1 MSLTPTEVVRK
12 TLQALTPAT
21 ERELLADIDG
31 RRKIGLLEPE
41 EWPSQPGDFAAVGR
55 ILLGMN
61 GAAKLPTAWAWVG
74 ETLKPPPKPQK
85 TLF

>member
-12 TLQALTPAT
+12 TLQALSPAT
-21 ERELLADIDG
+21 GKEIIADIDG
-31 RRKIGLLEPE
+31 RVKLGLLGPE
-41 EWPSQPGDFAAVGR
+41 EWPHKPGDFAAVGR
-55 ILLGMN
+55 ILLGMP